1 MDHILL
7 KIEIVSRLLMELMGC
22 LSAHRLVWS
31 DLTEGQPNGVKMTDY
46 PQRSLF
52 TQTFAFKSISIF
64 FFTIK
69 SQYLFSGQ
77 LTAIS
82 MQFKLHNTRWSRT
95 QKTQLIHNL
104 KKSKIFSSKKM
115 LKIANGLIRHYLLM
129 ALEAMKQLVH

>member
-1 MDHILL
+1 
-7 KIEIVSRLLMELMGC
+7 MELMGC

-64 FFTIK
+64 L

-77 LTAIS
+77 SMAIS

-95 QKTQLIHNL
+95 RKTQLIHNL

-115 LKIANGLIRHYLLM
+115 LKIANGLIRHFLLM

>member
-1 MDHILL
+1 M
-7 KIEIVSRLLMELMGC
+7 
-22 LSAHRLVWS
+22 
-31 DLTEGQPNGVKMTDY
+31 
-46 PQRSLF
+46 
-52 TQTFAFKSISIF
+52 
-64 FFTIK
+64 
-69 SQYLFSGQ
+69 
-77 LTAIS
+77 AIS